1 MKENV
6 KMENRIAQD
15 KKKKVKKKKRLQ
27 NNRKSF
33 LIQTLLTVFNL
44 IITILVRMINLSGLL
59 LTPME

>member
-6 KMENRIAQD
+6 KMENRIALD

-33 LIQTLLTVFNL
+33 LTQILLTVFNL
-44 IITILVRMINLSGLL
+44 IITTSVKMINLSGLL
-59 LTPME
+59 LTQTE